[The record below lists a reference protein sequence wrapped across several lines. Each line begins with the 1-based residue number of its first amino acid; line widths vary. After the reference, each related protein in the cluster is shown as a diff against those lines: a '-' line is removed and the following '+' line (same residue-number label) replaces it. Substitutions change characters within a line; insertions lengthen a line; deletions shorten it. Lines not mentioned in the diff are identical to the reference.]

1 MESHKMFL
9 MTYQL
14 AELHAEAAANR
25 LAKQARNSRVERPGR
40 IAVALAAFRS
50 LPARTETKMELPKL
64 TDYPYRS

>member
-9 MTYQL
+9 ITFQL

-25 LAKQARNSRVERPGR
+25 LANHARRSRVERPGR
-40 IAVALAAFRS
+40 IAAALAAFWS
-50 LPARTETKMELPKL
+50 LPARAETKMELPKL

>member
-9 MTYQL
+9 ITYQL

-25 LAKQARNSRVERPGR
+25 LAKRTRNSRVERPGR
-40 IAVALAAFRS
+40 IAEALAAFRS